1 MRRPLAALFLM
12 MALGATAL
20 TVAAPV
26 AAATEP
32 TFGAATATSTFL
44 QSIDVE
50 QTATLPAGIERVEAL
65 VRTGRHPRT
74 FVATI
79 PTPPP
84 GATTLRYRYETPSG
98 SLYPNTMVQLGFRV
112 TLGDGT
118 IVSGPTTTIRYE
130 DTRFDWKT
138 LQGDHVLVHWVEG
151 DSGFGQRI
159 VRIADQAIKDA
170 SELLGVEETEPIDF
184 FVYADRTSFY
194 DVLGP
199 ALQENIG
206 GIALPEIRTLFA
218 NIPPSS
224 VTDPWVGIVVPH
236 ELTHLVF
243 DTATHNPYHSP
254 AHWLDEGLADYL
266 AKGYDASARAS
277 VQRAVRAD
285 AIMPLHALI
294 GQFPSPPDLFS
305 LAYDES
311 VSAIDYLI
319 RTHGQDALVKL
330 IRSYAGGVSDD
341 AAFSAAL
348 GVDAAGFEAAW
359 LDDLGVKPPPPYGP
373 QPAPAGP
380 LPPGWNAPAP
390 GSSVAPIPS
399 RVPAAAGSS
408 ADLSGPIILIV
419 AILAVVTLVA
429 GIFLTATRLNRGDPL
444 LPEPANPLPPE
455 PADPDSADPDRQ

>member
-1 MRRPLAALFLM
+1 MSPAATAPRRALAALFLAV
-12 MALGATAL
+12 ALGTATLA
-20 TVAAPV
+20 VAAPV
-26 AAATEP
+26 VAAAEP
-32 TFGAATATSTFL
+32 TFGTPTATSTFL

-50 QTATLPAGIERVEAL
+50 QPATLPSGVQRVEAL
-65 VRTGRHPRT
+65 VRAGRDPRT
-74 FVATI
+74 FVASI
-79 PTPPP
+79 PTPPE
-84 GATTLRYRYETPSG
+84 GATTLRYQYATPSG
-98 SLYPNTMVQLGFRV
+98 SLYPNTLVQLGFRV
-112 TLGDGT
+112 TLADGS
-118 IVSGPTTTIRYE
+118 VVDGPTTTIRYD
-130 DTRFDWKT
+130 DTRFAWKT

-151 DSGFGQRI
+151 DSGFGQRV

-224 VTDPWVGIVVPH
+224 VTDSWVGIVVPH

-243 DTATHNPYHSP
+243 DTATHNPYHLP

-266 AKGYDASARAS
+266 AHGYDAATRAS
-277 VQRAVRAD
+277 VERAVRAD

-330 IRSYAGGVSDD
+330 I
-341 AAFSAAL
+341 
-348 GVDAAGFEAAW
+348 
-359 LDDLGVKPPPPYGP
+359 
-373 QPAPAGP
+373 
-380 LPPGWNAPAP
+380 
-390 GSSVAPIPS
+390 
-399 RVPAAAGSS
+399 
-408 ADLSGPIILIV
+408 
-419 AILAVVTLVA
+419 
-429 GIFLTATRLNRGDPL
+429 
-444 LPEPANPLPPE
+444 
-455 PADPDSADPDRQ
+455 

>member
-1 MRRPLAALFLM
+1 
-12 MALGATAL
+12 
-20 TVAAPV
+20 
-26 AAATEP
+26 
-32 TFGAATATSTFL
+32 
-44 QSIDVE
+44 
-50 QTATLPAGIERVEAL
+50 
-65 VRTGRHPRT
+65 
-74 FVATI
+74 
-79 PTPPP
+79 
-84 GATTLRYRYETPSG
+84 
-98 SLYPNTMVQLGFRV
+98 MVQLGFRV
-112 TLGDGT
+112 TLDDGT
-118 IVSGPTTTIRYE
+118 VVSGPTTTILYE

-170 SELLGVEETEPIDF
+170 SELLGVKETEPIDF

-254 AHWLDEGLADYL
+254 PHWLDEGLADYL
-266 AKGYDASARAS
+266 AHGYDASTRAS
-277 VQRAVRAD
+277 VERAVRAD
-285 AIMPLHALI
+285 AIMPLHALV
-294 GQFPSPPDLFS
+294 GQFPSPPDLFT

-319 RTHGQDALVKL
+319 RIHGQDALVKL

-348 GVDAAGFEAAW
+348 GVDAARFEAAW
-359 LDDLGVKPPPPYGP
+359 LADLGVKPPQPYGP
-373 QPAPAGP
+373 QAAPAGP

-390 GSSVAPIPS
+390 GSSVAPVPS
-399 RVPAAAGSS
+399 RVPAGAGSS
-408 ADLSGPIILIV
+408 TDLTGPIILIV

-429 GIFLTATRLNRGDPL
+429 GIFLTATRLNRGEPL
-444 LPEPANPLPPE
+444 LPEPP
-455 PADPDSADPDRQ
+455 DPDTSDPDGL